1 MDELSAAPRAQLL
14 DAEQP
19 LVLSGPPGAVSGE
32 FHVRNSGRE
41 KVRVSDVRLRPS
53 AAGAKAGIR
62 GRVASMLQDDG
73 VELRR
78 IIVRPGQ
85 SRPVPVA
92 LSLDP
97 RTPPGTYYLEL
108 QVQDQMR
115 EVVMHVTE
123 NVALRISPDTV
134 VVPNLPGEKVTRN
147 VVFTN
152 HGNVPIELRSIGTI
166 VLDDELAS
174 CRALRGALAD
184 VGDTMTT
191 LDEFAAALGKRF
203 KTIYDT
209 MVLKVQ
215 NATIT
220 LEPGQTESVKL
231 TITLPGNLDKRARY
245 SGYAAISTSSLAF
258 TIVPA

>member
-62 GRVASMLQDDG
+62 GRVALMLQDDG

>member
-53 AAGAKAGIR
+53 AAGAKAAIR
-62 GRVASMLQDDG
+62 GRVALMLQDDG

>member
-1 MDELSAAPRAQLL
+1 MEEASPAPRAQLL
-14 DAEQP
+14 DAERP
-19 LVLSGPPGAVSGE
+19 LVLTGPPGAVSGE
-32 FHVRNSGRE
+32 FHLRNSGSE
-41 KVRVSDVRLRPS
+41 KMRIAGARLLPS
-53 AAGAKAGIR
+53 AGAGKLGMR
-62 GRVASMLQDDG
+62 SMKASMLQEDG

-97 RTPPGTYYLEL
+97 RTPPGAYHLQL
-108 QVQDQMR
+108 QVDDQVR
-115 EVVMHVTE
+115 AVLMHVTE
-123 NVALRISPDTV
+123 NVSLRINPDGLV
-134 VVPNLPGEKVTRN
+134 LPNLPGGKVVKH

-152 HGNVPIELRSIGTI
+152 DGNVPVDVRSIGTI

-174 CRALRGALAD
+174 CRALRGALSD

-203 KTIYDT
+203 KALYDT

-215 NATIT
+215 NTAIT

-231 TITLPGNLDKRARY
+231 TITLPDNLDKRARY
-245 SGYAAISTSSLAF
+245 NGYAAISTSSLAF

>member
-1 MDELSAAPRAQLL
+1 MEELTTALRAQLL

-19 LVLSGPPGAVSGE
+19 LVLTGPPGAISGA
-32 FHVRNSGRE
+32 FHVRNSSSE
-41 KVRVSDVRLRPS
+41 KMRVAGVRLRPS
-53 AAGAKAGIR
+53 AGGGKLGMR
-62 GRVASMLQDDG
+62 SRLASMLQDDG

-92 LSLDP
+92 LSLDS
-97 RTPPGTYYLEL
+97 RTPPGTYHLEL
-108 QVQDQMR
+108 QVQDQLR
-115 EVVMHVTE
+115 AVVMHVTE
-123 NVALRISPDTV
+123 NVSLRISPETV
-134 VVPNLPGEKVTRN
+134 VLSNLPGSKVTKN
-147 VVFTN
+147 VVFMN
-152 HGNVPIELRSIGTI
+152 DGNVPIDVRTIGTI

-184 VGDTMTT
+184 VGETMTT
-191 LDEFAAALGKRF
+191 LDEFVAALGKRF
-203 KTIYDT
+203 KTLYDT

-215 NATIT
+215 NSAIT

-231 TITLPGNLDKRARY
+231 TITLPDNLDKRARY
-245 SGYAAISTSSLAF
+245 NGYAAISTSSLAF

>member
-32 FHVRNSGRE
+32 FHVRNSSSE

-53 AAGAKAGIR
+53 ADGTKAGIR
-62 GRVASMLQDDG
+62 GRTASMLQDDG
-73 VELRR
+73 MELRR

-215 NATIT
+215 NSTVT

>member
-231 TITLPGNLDKRARY
+231 SITLPGNLDKRARY

>member
-1 MDELSAAPRAQLL
+1 MS
-14 DAEQP
+14 
-19 LVLSGPPGAVSGE
+19 
-32 FHVRNSGRE
+32 
-41 KVRVSDVRLRPS
+41 
-53 AAGAKAGIR
+53 
-62 GRVASMLQDDG
+62 
-73 VELRR
+73 
-78 IIVRPGQ
+78 
-85 SRPVPVA
+85 VPVA

-215 NATIT
+215 NATIS